1 MTWLPVSTATT
12 DLDAIFALQPEMA
25 ESLVEF
31 LATADAVNDRE
42 LLGLCRLRVAQ
53 VLGCR
58 AGLEGAEAGLLTRL
72 DNWDD
77 PDAFDARERAALDYT
92 DQFMM
97 SATDVSPE
105 QRTELA
111 RALGVSE
118 PSTFVYGLYIN
129 EAFLRML
136 AFLDVDPSPEGL
148 SWIWGKHIA
157 EEEKSDRD
165 YIEWVEDDGTE
176 TDPRLMAAYH
186 AFNRAT
192 CREHG
197 VDGVTDEIVR
207 LRSADYHNCQ
217 FCQSVRRNV
226 EWPDGVEDL
235 MKEALNYR
243 ASTKISESQ
252 RVALELLDA
261 LVGAPISVKPDLQ
274 ARLLES
280 FSPEQI
286 VELLMKEAF
295 WMSNKPMISLGTDP
309 GAVSSAELTEFE
321 YDQEGNFVLMGGRVG

>member
-1 MTWLPVSTATT
+1 M
-12 DLDAIFALQPEMA
+12 
-25 ESLVEF
+25 
-31 LATADAVNDRE
+31 
-42 LLGLCRLRVAQ
+42 
-53 VLGCR
+53 
-58 AGLEGAEAGLLTRL
+58 
-72 DNWDD
+72 
-77 PDAFDARERAALDYT
+77 
-92 DQFMM
+92 
-97 SATDVSPE
+97 
-105 QRTELA
+105 
-111 RALGVSE
+111 
-118 PSTFVYGLYIN
+118 
-129 EAFLRML
+129 
-136 AFLDVDPSPEGL
+136 
-148 SWIWGKHIA
+148 
-157 EEEKSDRD
+157 
-165 YIEWVEDDGTE
+165 EDDGTE

-261 LVGAPISVKPDLQ
+261 LVGAPISVTADLQ